1 MKIAVISDWHLG
13 VDWGSELEKDSFS
26 NLRQAFIQIQD
37 KNIDLILVP
46 GDLFDQNTPNQE
58 ILYDAINLLAD
69 INVENK
75 IDLKN
80 HSNRKLK
87 LPMISIIGNHEYK
100 GKDQKSTVH
109 LLEAIGF
116 TTFLHKSNITITK
129 DSEKINVFGLSGIP
143 DKYALDVL
151 KDWDPKPVPNEY
163 NILMIHQSI
172 KEYLPFEDD
181 MISTISLSHLPKDF
195 NLIINGHLHWSS
207 VEKLDSEAI
216 FILPGSTVTTQLKK
230 LETEKEKGFFIID
243 TVNNAVDFEK
253 IDGVRKTYY
262 IDLKFNKEK
271 SEEVLKKIKE
281 EINKK
286 LLETKPEDKKPLI
299 RVRIKGDL
307 DIGQYNKDLNISNLK
322 KEFENKTILSITN
335 NLEEKSLKES
345 IDKLKEI
352 QSKENVNINDTSV
365 EIFFEQI
372 EQLPISK
379 DFDYKRIYD
388 LLKNNNIEKVKEI
401 LLQE

>member
-1 MKIAVISDWHLG
+1 
-13 VDWGSELEKDSFS
+13 
-26 NLRQAFIQIQD
+26 
-37 KNIDLILVP
+37 
-46 GDLFDQNTPNQE
+46 
-58 ILYDAINLLAD
+58 
-69 INVENK
+69 
-75 IDLKN
+75 
-80 HSNRKLK
+80 
-87 LPMISIIGNHEYK
+87 
-100 GKDQKSTVH
+100 
-109 LLEAIGF
+109 
-116 TTFLHKSNITITK
+116 
-129 DSEKINVFGLSGIP
+129 
-143 DKYALDVL
+143 
-151 KDWDPKPVPNEY
+151 
-163 NILMIHQSI
+163 MIHQSI

-207 VEKLDSEAI
+207 VEKLDTGAL

-243 TVNNAVDFEK
+243 TVNNTIDFEK
-253 IDGVRKTYY
+253 IENIRKTYY

-286 LLETKPEDKKPLI
+286 LLETEKENKKPLI

-322 KEFENKTILSITN
+322 KEYEDKIILSITN

>member
-26 NLRQAFIQIQD
+26 NLKEAFKQIEE
-37 KNIDLILVP
+37 KKVDLILAP

-58 ILYDAINLLAD
+58 IFYDAINLLSE
-69 INVENK
+69 INIENNL
-75 IDLKN
+75 DLKN
-80 HSNRKLK
+80 NSNRTLK
-87 LPMISIIGNHEYK
+87 IPLISIIGNHEYR
-100 GKDQKSTVH
+100 GKDQKSTVDI
-109 LLEAIGF
+109 LEAIGF
-116 TTFLHKSNITITK
+116 TTFLHKSKITVIK
-129 DSEKINVFGLSGIP
+129 DSEKINVFGMSGIP
-143 DKYALDVL
+143 DKYALEVL
-151 KDWDPKPVPNEY
+151 KEWNPKPIENEY
-163 NILMIHQSI
+163 NILMLHQSI
-172 KEYLPFEDD
+172 KDYLPFEDD

-207 VEKLDSEAI
+207 VEKLENGTT

-230 LETEKEKGFFIID
+230 LETGKEKGFFVID
-243 TVNNAVDFEK
+243 TITKTIDFEIIK
-253 IDGVRKTYY
+253 NVRKTYY

-271 SEEVLKKIKE
+271 SENILQKIKE

-286 LLETKPEDKKPLI
+286 ILETENEPKKPLI

-307 DIGQYNKDLNISNLK
+307 DLGEYNKDLNISNLK
-322 KEFENKTILSITN
+322 KEYEEKIILSITN

-345 IDKLKEI
+345 IEKLKEI
-352 QSKENVNINDTSV
+352 QSKEHVNINDTSF

-372 EQLPISK
+372 KQLPISS

-401 LLQE
+401 LSR